1 MDGLEERFRA
11 LNMAIKLYSFAGG
24 APGPEGPRG
33 EPGPAG
39 PRGFPGPPGNVCFV
53 AQLLND
59 SEMVVSKIFT
69 QRIFTA
75 IIKRSGL

>member
-53 AQLLND
+53 ACYSITQKWSSVRYLLKEF
-59 SEMVVSKIFT
+59 SL
-69 QRIFTA
+69 Q
-75 IIKRSGL
+75 

>member
-24 APGPEGPRG
+24 APGPEGPKG

-39 PRGFPGPPGNVCFV
+39 PRGFPGPPGTERYVV
-53 AQLLND
+53 QLLYMID
-59 SEMVVSKIFT
+59 MFV
-69 QRIFTA
+69 R
-75 IIKRSGL
+75 